1 MCHFRRAKQ
10 GKKISNQNQDIC
22 LDEDSISSTMTS
34 STLGYRQII
43 CIQYSRIQV
52 DPIYP
57 VLQNTGRL
65 FKSITLGYRQIIYIQ
80 FFRIQ
85 VDYISQYSRIQVDY
99 ISSTLRYRQII
110 YLVLQD
116 TDASY
121 TSNTLGYRKIKYP
134 VLQDTNVD
142 L

>member
-10 GKKISNQNQDIC
+10 GKKIPNQNQDIC

-65 FKSITLGYRQIIYIQ
+65 YKSITLGYRQIIYIQ
-80 FFRIQ
+80 YF
-85 VDYISQYSRIQVDY
+85 RIQVDY

-142 L
+142 LQDLVVWDTARS